1 MFTTANVNQRQEQ
14 RDELLPLKYLLVFCV
29 FGISPVIVASCGTS
43 SGTTASTPFS
53 TETPSGGAGSA
64 PTRSTSTGATSTI
77 ENGSRSIVDIESTR
91 PGITLESVIIAP
103 ITPAIAAVI
112 LLEGGDGGIGVTGSA
127 NNPVIDSQGFLARNA
142 DAFAAQGL
150 LVVLVGPPSDFPSGV
165 ELSYR
170 ISLEQS
176 QDVAGVVAWVD
187 NRASLPV
194 WVVGMSL
201 GTYSATNSAIRLNSS
216 VDGFAICSAS
226 TAPTGGPLPNGILD
240 MELSQIAMP
249 ALIVGHQDDACPG
262 TPAVAVPTIA
272 SALTYASP
280 ISQKVFTGGSPTMS
294 QPCGP
299 KSPHGYFGIDDEV
312 ISYMSNIILS
322 Q

>member
-1 MFTTANVNQRQEQ
+1 MSSY
-14 RDELLPLKYLLVFCV
+14 LSKYLLVFCV

-43 SGTTASTPFS
+43 SGTTASTPVS
-53 TETPSGGAGSA
+53 TEAPSGGAGSA
-64 PTRSTSTGATSTI
+64 PTGSTSTGPTSTI

-127 NNPVIDSQGFLARNA
+127 NNPVIDNQGFLARNA

-150 LVVLVGPPSDFPSGV
+150 LVVLVGPPSDSPSGV
-165 ELSYR
+165 QLNYR

>member
-1 MFTTANVNQRQEQ
+1 MCYRFSLHVDGSVILAS
-14 RDELLPLKYLLVFCV
+14 LL
-29 FGISPVIVASCGTS
+29 IGTS
-43 SGTTASTPFS
+43 W
-53 TETPSGGAGSA
+53 
-64 PTRSTSTGATSTI
+64 
-77 ENGSRSIVDIESTR
+77 SRICR
-91 PGITLESVIIAP
+91 AL
-103 ITPAIAAVI
+103 
-112 LLEGGDGGIGVTGSA
+112 
-127 NNPVIDSQGFLARNA
+127 
-142 DAFAAQGL
+142 
-150 LVVLVGPPSDFPSGV
+150 V
-165 ELSYR
+165 ELSSWRAY
-170 ISLEQS
+170 SFT
-176 QDVAGVVAWVD
+176 
-187 NRASLPV
+187 RASLPV